1 MTDFTGMNYE
11 VKDDK
16 WYRYKGV
23 VPPKRQSHG
32 VSEDNIES
40 IIKSNNDHTHKWF
53 QKGPYVYCT
62 AGPNEHGKNV
72 GVYRRLQGTAEDGT
86 PILVKI

>member
-1 MTDFTGMNYE
+1 MTDFAGMKYS
-11 VKDDK
+11 DPGDK

-23 VPPKRQSHG
+23 APPKRQSHG

-72 GVYRRLQGTAEDGT
+72 GVYRRLQGTDKNGK